1 MKEMPP
7 PHLQIELPETGW
19 DGTYSNFVLITHSP
33 SEFVFDFGRVVPGVQ
48 KVKVESRVIMT
59 PQHAKLLLRTIED
72 NIKKYE
78 ARFGE
83 IIPGEEEGKRIG
95 FVPQFTPEKPDTEEK

>member
-1 MKEMPP
+1 MKEIPP
-7 PHLQIELPETGW
+7 PHLQIELPDNAW

-83 IIPGEEEGKRIG
+83 IRIPGEEEGKRIG
-95 FVPQFTPEKPDTEEK
+95 FVPQFSQEKPETE